1 MTQNFRWRR
10 NGNYMIT
17 AMFWTAAG
25 LAAQTAHTLGIRV
38 TETAGIRRVS
48 FPVNARVLLP
58 QAVVRAA
65 DNARLVLNGK
75 EVAAQYSAETRWPD
89 GSVEWLNVDYNAS
102 IGPDESVRY
111 ELEYGEGV
119 HAAEAPRGLSVAG
132 EADAI
137 QVGGI
142 RFSRSG
148 SPLMLSVKYRGEEI
162 GHGLNGL
169 FVTDEAGLRHD
180 VSSAQLVETEVLKSG
195 PLFAV
200 IRYSGNIVIDS
211 GYQVPFALK
220 VEMPNSKTL
229 VKITAVVIDPAK
241 RIRELAIETPLAF
254 GALPWVWDFGT
265 SRWTYGS
272 LRAVTDSV
280 TLTNTGNDW
289 TVVTGGADKEQLYER
304 PGITSAGRVFWGHIQ
319 DAKEAVAF
327 ALESTPEQTGD
338 WRVKIEGG
346 GQISFRYVERT
357 PVTQHR
363 IAVYEHFVTTP
374 VQIGAATS
382 PSAILNPLTV
392 AIEGR

>member
-10 NGNYMIT
+10 NGKYMIA
-17 AMFWTAAG
+17 AMFWAAAE
-25 LAAQTAHTLGIRV
+25 LQAQTAHTLGIRV
-38 TETAGIRRVS
+38 TETAGIRRTA

-58 QAVVRAA
+58 QAVVRVA
-65 DNARLVLNGK
+65 DNARLMLNGK

-89 GSVEWLNVDYNAS
+89 GSVEWLDVDYNAS

-119 HAAEAPRGLSVAG
+119 HAAEAPRGLIVTG

-137 QVGGI
+137 QVGSI

-148 SPLMLSVKYRGEEI
+148 SPLILSVKYRGEEI
-162 GHGLNGL
+162 GRGLNGL
-169 FVTDEAGLRHD
+169 FVTDQAGLRHD
-180 VSSAQLVETEVLKSG
+180 VSSAELVETEVLKNG
-195 PLFAV
+195 PMYAV
-200 IRYSGNIVIDS
+200 LRYSGNIVIDS
-211 GYQVPFALK
+211 SYQVPFALK

-254 GALPWVWDFGT
+254 GTLPLIWDFGT

-272 LRAVTDSV
+272 LRTGTDSV
-280 TLTNTGNDW
+280 TLTNAGNDW
-289 TVVTGGADKEQLYER
+289 SVMTAGAGREQLYEKS
-304 PGITSAGRVFWGHIQ
+304 GITSAGRVLWGHIQ

-327 ALESTPEQTGD
+327 ALESPPENTGD
-338 WRVKIEGG
+338 WRVRIEGG